1 MVTPTRPHPEP
12 AFPPTDLR
20 DWRRRWLVAS
30 GFPPWLAET
39 VAADPTID
47 LLALA
52 QLVDRGCTP
61 ELAVRILAPMPG
73 IETPP

>member
-1 MVTPTRPHPEP
+1 M
-12 AFPPTDLR
+12 
-20 DWRRRWLVAS
+20 
-30 GFPPWLAET
+30 AET

-61 ELAVRILAPMPG
+61 ELAVRILAPIPG